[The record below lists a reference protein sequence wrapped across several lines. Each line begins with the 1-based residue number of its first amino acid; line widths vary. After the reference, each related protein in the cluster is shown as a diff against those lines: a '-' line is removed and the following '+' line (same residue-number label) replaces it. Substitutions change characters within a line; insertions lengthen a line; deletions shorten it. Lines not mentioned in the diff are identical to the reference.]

1 MRIELAE
8 KLLVKIMEWTAEEVS
23 KERPLLQ
30 ALANFKF
37 DEYQQFS
44 PGIRFIES
52 LAQWLNQFET
62 IDYRRV
68 AYNFVKTHLI
78 FISNNQIS
86 QLVNLSYST
95 LIKSILVSKVANA
108 QKTNRY
114 HVKFIVDSDSYKSM
128 VRQSLFVGLSDGSR
142 IDQLRRFAQLNN
154 EQVLTSYF
162 IDDEKIDELKKELD
176 NDHYPCQFSTIFLID
191 DFTASGTSYARYDD
205 SGVAKGKILRFL
217 HKLYSTEGEDTP
229 SLLPSLFNLEA
240 LSIHIIF
247 YIATEDALNKISSDI
262 KTFLDK
268 NKLNLSFTVE
278 AVQHISNNVK
288 ESILSDVNLMD
299 FISQPQHFDDSIVD
313 KHYMMGGIT
322 NMPFLGFN
330 ECALPLVL
338 NHNTPNNSLPIIW
351 FSEEKKIKGLFP
363 RITRHKE

>member
-8 KLLVKIMEWTAEEVS
+8 KLLVKIMEWSAEEVS
-23 KERPLLQ
+23 LERPLLQ

-62 IDYRRV
+62 IKDKKV
-68 AYNFVKTHLI
+68 AYDFIKTHLI

-86 QLVNLSYST
+86 QLVNLSFST
-95 LIKSILVSKVANA
+95 LIRPLLVEKVAETLNEN
-108 QKTNRY
+108 KY
-114 HVKFIVDSDSYKSM
+114 HVKKIISSKIYKDTL
-128 VRQSLFVGLSDGSR
+128 RQSLFIGLSDGSR

-162 IDDEKIDELKKELD
+162 VDEEKI
-176 NDHYPCQFSTIFLID
+176 NDLITKLVEYNNTNKFTSIFLVD
-191 DFTASGTSYARYDD
+191 DFTASGTSYARIKTN
-205 SGVAKGKILRFL
+205 SVEIKGKIISFL
-217 HKLYSTEGEDTP
+217 KKIFIHSPNEKLSELID
-229 SLLPSLFNLEA
+229 NK
-240 LSIHIIF
+240 SISINIVF
-247 YIATEDALNKISSDI
+247 YIATDYALRQIENIINKFITENNI
-262 KTFLDK
+262 
-268 NKLNLSFTVE
+268 KLNFTIN
-278 AVQHISNNVK
+278 AVQRIDDTVK
-288 ESILSDVNLMD
+288 ESILKD
-299 FISQPQHFDDSIVD
+299 FSLISLIKNPKYFKQSIVD
-313 KHYMMGGIT
+313 KHYEING
-322 NMPFLGFN
+322 NVEMPYLGFN

-351 FSEEKKIKGLFP
+351 FPEDEENQIKGLFP